1 MLISN
6 PAEFQSVIQCMR
18 IQEFTSSRVQDQ
30 GWLIVLAP
38 ITRARPTMLI
48 TNDNGIHYFKTNEPA
63 DHRARIG
70 GGLMT
75 GANHPTNGLGMR
87 SPLENM
93 SSRRSCIAF
102 LFLHSS
108 FLSWVNRCINH
119 IYHTQKSKRNKNHM
133 WNARPRIRKCVIG
146 SHALPFCFSPF
157 IPQSLLTGSTDA

>member
-1 MLISN
+1 
-6 PAEFQSVIQCMR
+6 
-18 IQEFTSSRVQDQ
+18 
-30 GWLIVLAP
+30 
-38 ITRARPTMLI
+38 MLI

-108 FLSWVNRCINH
+108 FLSWVNRCINQ
-119 IYHTQKSKRNKNHM
+119 IYHTQKSKRKIQISHVTCTPAHQKSCIAFIFSIHPTISSHMGQQTHKTFGTHNVTKGVFLKNGS
-133 WNARPRIRKCVIG
+133 RVVIQLVIRYWRLVN
-146 SHALPFCFSPF
+146 SEL
-157 IPQSLLTGSTDA
+157 